1 MPVKLNGRKL
11 ENLQRKSAS
20 LRFRRKK
27 LKRRKVKTFDFSQA
41 QREFTIYLV
50 VFTRE
55 NKYPFLINLIIS
67 YFFECSYSS

>member
-41 QREFTIYLV
+41 QRGFTIYLV
-50 VFTRE
+50 VSPGKTNILF
-55 NKYPFLINLIIS
+55 
-67 YFFECSYSS
+67 